1 MQHFFIDQDISGEHA
16 VIVDEEIL
24 HQMKHVLRFE
34 VGDTCVLLDG
44 KGGHASGTIET
55 MDKKAIIL
63 KLIDFEKFEKPARKI
78 ALYVAIPKKPATF
91 EIILQKATELGV
103 TDIIPIITDHCQIRE
118 IRNEKRLLYIIK
130 EATEQCERLFLPKF
144 HPILKFEKFIESPP
158 DGVILTG
165 DARMHDIKLGEMKI
179 DSGKNISLVIGPE
192 GGLTDK
198 ELADI
203 HRIGGKI
210 FVLGDTVLRMET
222 AVIAALS
229 VVLFGK

>member
-1 MQHFFIDQDISGEHA
+1 
-16 VIVDEEIL
+16 
-24 HQMKHVLRFE
+24 
-34 VGDTCVLLDG
+34 
-44 KGGHASGTIET
+44 
-55 MDKKAIIL
+55 
-63 KLIDFEKFEKPARKI
+63 
-78 ALYVAIPKKPATF
+78 
-91 EIILQKATELGV
+91 
-103 TDIIPIITDHCQIRE
+103 
-118 IRNEKRLLYIIK
+118 LYIIK

-165 DARMHDIKLGEMKI
+165 DAGMHDIKLGEMKI